1 MKPYTKGFIL
11 LFTLL
16 FPILIYLF
24 LRFFGNNKYEL
35 PLIDVNKNDCI
46 EIFQNDSI
54 SNNYYSGYIKIIDY
68 RLSNNSIVINNFP
81 VAKQVPRDYEM
92 VAEKYQD

>member
-1 MKPYTKGFIL
+1 MRPYTKGFIL

-35 PLIDVNKNDCI
+35 PLIDVNKN
-46 EIFQNDSI
+46 
-54 SNNYYSGYIKIIDY
+54 IKP
-68 RLSNNSIVINNFP
+68 NEKP
-81 VAKQVPRDYEM
+81 VGGFKFG
-92 VAEKYQD
+92 